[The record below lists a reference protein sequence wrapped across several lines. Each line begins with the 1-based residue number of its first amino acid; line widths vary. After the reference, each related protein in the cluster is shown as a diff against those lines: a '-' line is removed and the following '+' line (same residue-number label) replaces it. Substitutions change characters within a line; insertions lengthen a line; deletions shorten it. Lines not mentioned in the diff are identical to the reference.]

1 MTNSAIVVA
10 LLVAGTAGTASAQVD
25 PQEPPRDPTGA
36 TDVAPELAIGLR
48 AVTSVDGIR
57 DDRGSTS
64 NALDFSDTYAFL
76 RPRIQ
81 LYGDGLRAGALFGIT
96 FPDVYFQPGT
106 LFLADANAF
115 LDHRWG
121 TIRIGRGRIRSRLVP
136 MPTLRDDDM
145 IRYSD
150 VQNPFSAGLS
160 TADLQF
166 GNTVEVALWPTP
178 RWYAELHAENLTNT
192 VLAPADERAFR
203 LNSIGITAGYRQIPA
218 DAPTSI
224 VRQLAVGANTYHVDV
239 AGQRWTS
246 DILAAGWLNLLV
258 DPIHEIDLRA
268 QVAYSLGVAGAT
280 PDTPAGAE
288 QTRAV
293 YGVASLGYTY
303 RRRMLP
309 TLRTAV
315 IVGARRYTGAE
326 LDQRSVAA
334 NVFYALGP
342 TVEVGVQYQYQRRDT
357 ALPVAFGDA
366 EEHTIKLAL
375 VGTFETVIGRLFDE
389 RDSVL
394 NTSSRYLP

>member
-1 MTNSAIVVA
+1 MTSKALAIVLVCATNTA
-10 LLVAGTAGTASAQVD
+10 LAQVD

-48 AVTSVDGIR
+48 AVTSADGIR
-57 DDRGSTS
+57 DDRGSYS

-76 RPRIQ
+76 RPRIS
-81 LYGDGLRAGALFGIT
+81 LYDSGLRAGALFGIT

-106 LFLADANAF
+106 LFLADAHAF
-115 LDHRWG
+115 VDHRYF
-121 TIRIGRGRIRSRLVP
+121 TIRIGRGRIRSLLVP

-150 VQNPFSAGLS
+150 TQNPFSNGLS

-166 GNTVEVALWPTP
+166 GNTLEVSLWPAP
-178 RWYAELHAENLTNT
+178 RWYAELHAENLANT

-203 LNSIGITAGYRQIPA
+203 LNSIGFTAGYREIPA
-218 DAPTSI
+218 NAPTSI
-224 VRQLAVGANTYHVDV
+224 VRQLAIGANTYHTDV

-246 DILAAGWLNLLV
+246 DLLAAGWLNLLV

-268 QVAYSLGVAGAT
+268 QVAYSLGIVGAT
-280 PDTPAGAE
+280 PDMPAGAE
-288 QTRAV
+288 QSRAV
-293 YGVASLGYTY
+293 FGVASLGYTY
-303 RRRMLP
+303 RRRLRP
-309 TLRTAV
+309 TLRAAL
-315 IVGARRYTGAE
+315 IVGARRYTRAE
-326 LDQRSVAA
+326 LDQGSVAA

-342 TVEVGVQYQYQRRDT
+342 TVEVGLQYQVQRRDAGLAT
-357 ALPVAFGDA
+357 AFGDA